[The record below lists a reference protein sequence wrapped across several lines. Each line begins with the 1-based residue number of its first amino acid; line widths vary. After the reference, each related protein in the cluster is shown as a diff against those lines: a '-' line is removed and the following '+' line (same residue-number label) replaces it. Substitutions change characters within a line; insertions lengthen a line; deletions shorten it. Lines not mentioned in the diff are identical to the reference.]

1 MKIKLPFLVLAF
13 TLLLAGFTAKSQ
25 DDSRIKVLTST
36 SFHKDIKKGIV
47 VVDFYAD
54 WCRPCKMLAPTLE
67 EIAFEEEGKYIIAK
81 LDVDKAPEISS
92 EYGIRG
98 IPCLIVFK
106 DGVEVDRIVGLQA
119 KESIVATVNKHL

>member
-1 MKIKLPFLVLAF
+1 MRTKLPFLLLVF
-13 TLLLAGFTAKSQ
+13 TLVLTSFTVKSQ
-25 DDSRIKVLTST
+25 DDSRIKVLTSS

-54 WCRPCKMLAPTLE
+54 WCRPCRMLAPTLE
-67 EIAFEEEGKYIIAK
+67 EIAFEQEGKYIIAK

-106 DGVEVDRIVGLQA
+106 DGLEVDRIVGLQA
-119 KESIVATVNKHL
+119 KESIVATVDKHL